1 MKSKML
7 ITNSSLFILLSIPES
22 IIGSG
27 LAILFYFKA
36 ITFELRGGAA
46 YCTVALE
53 RLVIR
58 FCNCSNK
65 LIVTVKKVIMLST
78 RIVTNAMWIRPEN
91 WLPSYDK
98 YENISLISSND
109 VKLILFTYET
119 SMMDDGIPKN
129 NNMNNLICVFLL
141 DQIAP
146 KPIKL
151 KKKQI
156 E

>member
-1 MKSKML
+1 
-7 ITNSSLFILLSIPES
+7 
-22 IIGSG
+22 
-27 LAILFYFKA
+27 
-36 ITFELRGGAA
+36 
-46 YCTVALE
+46 
-53 RLVIR
+53 
-58 FCNCSNK
+58 
-65 LIVTVKKVIMLST
+65 
-78 RIVTNAMWIRPEN
+78 MWIRPEN